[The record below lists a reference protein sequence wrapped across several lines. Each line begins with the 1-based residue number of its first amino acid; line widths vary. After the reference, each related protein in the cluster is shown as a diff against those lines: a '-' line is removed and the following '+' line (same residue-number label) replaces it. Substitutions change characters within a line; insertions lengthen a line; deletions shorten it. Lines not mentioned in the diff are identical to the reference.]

1 MSTVI
6 FSWCFQKSAGKRVYN
21 INNIMTGH
29 NSNFSTTA
37 LEHENQFENYICPL
51 HGKEGQL
58 ARVAK
63 ITALIVI
70 IAVSLI
76 GNLLII
82 IVTRRTARMRKVAFN
97 FIVNMAIADLCTTI
111 INMPESLFVE
121 IKDSDEWISGD
132 IGIILCKLLPFCQ
145 QVCSFCSIL
154 SLLTIAF
161 DNFFAICLPL
171 KNPMTRKLSR
181 IIITS
186 TWLIPCITSVPM
198 FLANNVVESEG
209 ILLCLEEWLAPF
221 DSLMA
226 SRTYTVILFSLFYM
240 VPLISISVL
249 YSCVF
254 YKILNRKV
262 LGNHSAKTQR
272 LYSRSRRK
280 AMKMFVAIVVC
291 FALCWLP
298 DHVTYFLIS
307 YNDEFYNCGLPR
319 NIDFISLFF
328 AYAISAL
335 NPCIYIVLNQQYRNG
350 AKRLLTNCW
359 KL

>member
-1 MSTVI
+1 M
-6 FSWCFQKSAGKRVYN
+6 AGHSSN
-21 INNIMTGH
+21 LINN
-29 NSNFSTTA
+29 A
-37 LEHENQFENYICPL
+37 LEHENELQNYTCAL
-51 HGKEGQL
+51 HGKEGSL
-58 ARVAK
+58 IRVAK

-70 IAVSLI
+70 MVVSFL

-82 IVTRRTARMRKVAFN
+82 IITRRTARMRKVAFN

-111 INMPESLFVE
+111 INMPEPLFVE
-121 IKDSDEWISGD
+121 IKDSDERISGD
-132 IGIILCKLLPFCQ
+132 IGIMLCKLLPFCQ

-154 SLLTIAF
+154 SLLSIAF
-161 DNFFAICLPL
+161 DNFFAVCLPL

-181 IIITS
+181 VIITS

-209 ILLCLEEWLAPF
+209 ILLCLEEWPAPF

-226 SRTYTVILFSLFYM
+226 SRTYTVILFILFYV
-240 VPLISISVL
+240 VPLIFISVL

-280 AMKMFVAIVVC
+280 AMKMFVTIVVY

-298 DHVTYFLIS
+298 DHVTYFLITC
-307 YNDEFYNCGLPR
+307 NDEFYNCGLPR
-319 NIDFISLFF
+319 NIDFISLYF
-328 AYAISAL
+328 AYAVSAL
-335 NPCIYIVLNQQYRNG
+335 NPCIYIILNQHYRSD
-350 AKRLLTNCW
+350 AKRLLTTC
-359 KL
+359 

>member
-1 MSTVI
+1 MRTVL
-6 FSWCFQKSAGKRVYN
+6 SSRSFQKDLDKSLYN
-21 INNIMTGH
+21 IENIMTARS
-29 NSNFSTTA
+29 SNFTTSA
-37 LEHENQFENYICPL
+37 LEYENEFDDYTCPL
-51 HGKEGQL
+51 HGKDGKL

-63 ITALIVI
+63 ITALVVI

-82 IVTRRTARMRKVAFN
+82 IVSRRTVRMRKVAFN

-132 IGIILCKLLPFCQ
+132 IGVVLCKFLPFCQ
-145 QVCSFCSIL
+145 QVCSLCAIL

-171 KNPMTRKLSR
+171 KNTITRKFSR

-209 ILLCLEEWLAPF
+209 ILLCLEEWPTPF
-221 DSLMA
+221 DSLLA
-226 SRTYTVILFSLFYM
+226 SRTYTVILFILFYIM
-240 VPLISISVL
+240 PLISISVL
-249 YSCVF
+249 YSCVL
-254 YKILNRKV
+254 YKILNRNV
-262 LGNHSAKTQR
+262 PGNHSAKTQR

-280 AMKMFVAIVVC
+280 ALKMFVTTVIC

-298 DHVTYFLIS
+298 DHVTYFLIT

-319 NIDFISLFF
+319 DVDFVSLFF

-335 NPCIYIVLNQQYRNG
+335 NPCIYMILNQQYRNG
-350 AKRLLTNCW
+350 AKRLLTYC
-359 KL
+359 

>member
-1 MSTVI
+1 MSKVI
-6 FSWCFQKSAGKRVYN
+6 FSRCFQNNPDQSAYN
-21 INNIMTGH
+21 INNIMIGH
-29 NSNFSTTA
+29 SINFTTSA
-37 LEHENQFENYICPL
+37 PEYENEFEDYTCPL
-51 HGKEGQL
+51 HGKDGKL

-63 ITALIVI
+63 ITASIVI

-111 INMPESLFVE
+111 INMPESLIVE
-121 IKDSDEWISGD
+121 IKDSDKWMSGD
-132 IGIILCKLLPFCQ
+132 IGVVLCKFMPFCQ
-145 QVCSFCSIL
+145 QVCSLCSIL

-171 KNPMTRKLSR
+171 KKTMTRKLSR
-181 IIITS
+181 ITITS
-186 TWLIPCITSVPM
+186 TWLIPSITSVPM

-209 ILLCLEEWLAPF
+209 VPLCLEEWPAPI
-221 DSLMA
+221 DSLLA
-226 SRTYTVILFSLFYM
+226 SRTYTVILFILFYM

-249 YSCVF
+249 YSCVL

-272 LYSRSRRK
+272 LYSKSRRK
-280 AMKMFVAIVVC
+280 ALKMFVTTVIC

-298 DHVTYFLIS
+298 DHVTYFLIT
-307 YNDEFYNCGLPR
+307 YNDELYNCGLPR
-319 NIDFISLFF
+319 NVDFISLFF

-335 NPCIYIVLNQQYRNG
+335 NPCIYIILNQKYRNG

>member
-1 MSTVI
+1 M
-6 FSWCFQKSAGKRVYN
+6 AGHSSN
-21 INNIMTGH
+21 FINN
-29 NSNFSTTA
+29 A
-37 LEHENQFENYICPL
+37 LEHENELQNYTCVL
-51 HGKEGQL
+51 HGKEGSL
-58 ARVAK
+58 IRVAK
-63 ITALIVI
+63 ITGLIVI
-70 IAVSLI
+70 MAVSLI

-82 IVTRRTARMRKVAFN
+82 IITRRTARMRKVAFN

-154 SLLTIAF
+154 SLLSIAF
-161 DNFFAICLPL
+161 DNFFAVCLPL

-181 IIITS
+181 VIITS

-198 FLANNVVESEG
+198 FLANSVVESEG
-209 ILLCLEEWLAPF
+209 ILLCLEEWPAPF

-226 SRTYTVILFSLFYM
+226 SRTYTVILFILFYV
-240 VPLISISVL
+240 VPLIFISVL

-262 LGNHSAKTQR
+262 LGNLSAKTQR

-280 AMKMFVAIVVC
+280 AMKMFVTIVVC

-298 DHVTYFLIS
+298 DHVTYFLIT

-319 NIDFISLFF
+319 NIDFISLYF
-328 AYAISAL
+328 AYAVSAL
-335 NPCIYIVLNQQYRNG
+335 NPCIYIILNQHYRSG
-350 AKRLLTNCW
+350 AKRLLTTC
-359 KL
+359 

>member
-1 MSTVI
+1 MSTVLYLR
-6 FSWCFQKSAGKRVYN
+6 CFQRSVDESV
-21 INNIMTGH
+21 NNIMTDH
-29 NSNFSTTA
+29 SSNLTNSVV
-37 LEHENQFENYICPL
+37 EHENEFVNYTCPL
-51 HGKEGQL
+51 LGKEGKL

-63 ITALIVI
+63 ITAFVVI

-82 IVTRRTARMRKVAFN
+82 ITTRRTPRMRKVAFN

-121 IKDSDEWISGD
+121 IKDTDEWISGD

-161 DNFFAICLPL
+161 DSFFAICLPL
-171 KNPMTRKLSR
+171 KNPVTRKLSR

-186 TWLIPCITSVPM
+186 TWLIPCISSVPM
-198 FLANNVVESEG
+198 FLANNVVETEG
-209 ILLCLEEWLAPF
+209 IFLCLEEWPAPF
-221 DSLMA
+221 DPLKA
-226 SRTYTVILFSLFYM
+226 SRTYTVVLFILFYM
-240 VPLISISVL
+240 VPLTIISVL
-249 YSCVF
+249 YSCAF
-254 YKILNRKV
+254 CKILNRKV
-262 LGNHSAKTQR
+262 LGNHSSKTQR

-280 AMKMFVAIVVC
+280 AMKMFVTIVVC

-298 DHVTYFLIS
+298 NHVTYFLIT

-328 AYAISAL
+328 SYAISAL
-335 NPCIYIVLNQQYRNG
+335 NPCIYLILNQQYREG
-350 AKRLLTNCW
+350 AKRLLTTCW
-359 KL
+359 RL

>member
-6 FSWCFQKSAGKRVYN
+6 FSRCFQSNADESNYD
-21 INNIMTGH
+21 IMTGH
-29 NSNFSTTA
+29 SSNFTNSA
-37 LEHENQFENYICPL
+37 LENENELENYTCPL
-51 HGKEGQL
+51 HGREENL

-70 IAVSLI
+70 MAVSLI

-82 IVTRRTARMRKVAFN
+82 IITGRTARMRKVAFN

-111 INMPESLFVE
+111 INMPESLFDE

-132 IGIILCKLLPFCQ
+132 IGVILCKLLPFCQ
-145 QVCSFCSIL
+145 QVCSLCSIL
-154 SLLTIAF
+154 SLLSIAF

-171 KNPMTRKLSR
+171 KNPMTRKRSR

-209 ILLCLEEWLAPF
+209 ILLCLEEWPAPF

-226 SRTYTVILFSLFYM
+226 SRTYTVILFILFYVM
-240 VPLISISVL
+240 PLIFISVS

-262 LGNHSAKTQR
+262 LGNHSAKTQQ

-280 AMKMFVAIVVC
+280 AMKMFVTIVVC

-298 DHVTYFLIS
+298 DHVTYFLIT

-335 NPCIYIVLNQQYRNG
+335 NPCIYIILNQHYRNG
-350 AKRLLTNCW
+350 AKRLLTACW